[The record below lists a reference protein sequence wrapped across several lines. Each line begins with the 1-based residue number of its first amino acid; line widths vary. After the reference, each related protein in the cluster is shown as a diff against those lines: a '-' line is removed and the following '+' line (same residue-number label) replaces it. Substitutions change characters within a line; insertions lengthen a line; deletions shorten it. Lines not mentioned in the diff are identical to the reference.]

1 MNPPRPS
8 NILVN
13 REGDTMRPDTARPRI
28 ICHMIATVDGKIDGA
43 ALEAVADVG
52 EYETVAALLGGDAW
66 LNGRTTMQEHF
77 AAGTFSASSST
88 PAGPQPVFVARRAES
103 YAVSVD
109 TLGKLRWASGDL
121 DGDHVICAVSE
132 RAPAEYLTMLR
143 EEGVSYIV
151 SGTSEVDLSAA
162 VDILGE
168 QFGIRT
174 LLLEGGGTIN
184 GSFLEAGLIDELSLL
199 IVPGIDGRHDVA
211 AVFDGINPEGHK
223 AVQLELKSVERRE
236 AGVLWL
242 RYDVVRS

>member
-1 MNPPRPS
+1 M
-8 NILVN
+8 
-13 REGDTMRPDTARPRI
+13 RPRI
-28 ICHMIATVDGKIDGA
+28 ICHMISTVDGKIDGE

-77 AAGTFSASSST
+77 AAGTFSAESNT

-109 TLGKLRWASGDL
+109 TLGKLRWSGGDL

-132 RAPAEYLTMLR
+132 QAPAEYLTMLR

-151 SGTSEVDLSAA
+151 AGRSAVDLGA
-162 VDILGE
+162 VVTTLGE

-184 GSFLEAGLIDELSLL
+184 GAFLEAGLIDELSLL
-199 IVPGIDGRHDVA
+199 IAPGIDGRHDVA
-211 AVFDGINPEGHK
+211 AVFDGIRPEGHK
-223 AVQLELKSVERRE
+223 AVQLELKSVEQRE
-236 AGVLWL
+236 GGVLWL